1 MELKKPSGHP
11 ETLTAPRYVKGQS
24 GNPGGEPAARK
35 RLTSRFLNALADD
48 FDTHGAQAITDCRE
62 QNPAA
67 YIKAIA
73 ALCPKELNLARP
85 LEELEVGELLG
96 AVRSLEGYLAAQ
108 PVAERVGEA
117 QGRDPL
123 N

>member
-1 MELKKPSGHP
+1 MPNPTGNP
-11 ETLTAPRYVKGQS
+11 QTLTAPRFVKGQS
-24 GNPGGEPAARK
+24 GNPGGEPASRK

-48 FDTHGAQAITDCRE
+48 FDIHGAKAIQDCRE

-73 ALCPKELNLARP
+73 ALCPRDLNLSRP
-85 LEELEVGELLG
+85 LEELDVAELLT
-96 AVRSLEGYLAAQ
+96 ALRSLEGFVAAGAIAGGDNPAQ
-108 PVAERVGEA
+108 ERESV
-117 QGRDPL
+117 